1 MRAQLAVKSYG
12 RGEPLVLLHGIATD
26 SGIWANVVPE
36 LARRHQVITVDLP
49 GFGGS
54 APVGPG
60 FDLAEV
66 ADRIRR
72 GLVSRGISGPIDL
85 VGHSLGGGVA
95 ITLGATR
102 PRAIRRM
109 ILVAPAGLRPFP
121 SAIAE
126 LISSGADAVLR
137 ARRRAAPLAENVWG
151 RRLLLALTAAD
162 GAEVPPLLAK
172 QMVEASASALRTPE
186 AMQAITRA
194 DLRPLLARTTVPL
207 GVIWGEADLTV
218 PIRALADLTEA
229 RPDAF
234 VVRLAGAGHVPM
246 IERPVAFTEALFGL
260 LDTLPVPDRGLLRDD
275 TSSSGREAIVP

>member
-1 MRAQLAVKSYG
+1 MRAQLAVKRYG

-26 SGIWANVVPE
+26 SEIWSGVVPE
-36 LARRHQVITVDLP
+36 LARTHRVITVDLP

-54 APVGPG
+54 APVGEG

-72 GLVSRGISGPIDL
+72 GLASRGISGPVDL

-95 ITLGATR
+95 ITLASTR

-126 LISSGADAVLR
+126 LISSSADAVLR
-137 ARRRAAPLAENVWG
+137 ARRLAAPLAENVWG

-162 GAEVPPLLAK
+162 GADVPPLLAK

-194 DLRPLLARTTVPL
+194 DLRPLLASTTMPV

-218 PIRALADLTEA
+218 PIRALADLTDA
-229 RPDAF
+229 RPDAS

-246 IERPVAFTEALFGL
+246 IERPVAFTEALLGL
-260 LDTLPVPDRGLLRDD
+260 LDTLPIRHRGLLRDD
-275 TSSSGREAIVP
+275 TSSSGQEAIVP